1 MFESREIGWRHRVTR
16 AAFTLISNFL
26 IWFVIGN
33 YVASLFTQSV
43 PTTPFTTSL
52 VLTYGIVITALQT
65 LGSLTEGMGLSV
77 PFNSGSY
84 IASAYF
90 TYVASSGGNLSIAY
104 QGIRIGISFPLL
116 LFLLMLPSLFNVVRI
131 PLTYLLEGSEA
142 GKEAKDVP

>member
-1 MFESREIGWRHRVTR
+1 MTR

-33 YVASLFTQSV
+33 YLASLFSKSV

-90 TYVASSGGNLSIAY
+90 TYVAADGGNLIIAY
-104 QGIRIGISFPLL
+104 QGIRIQIAFPLL
-116 LFLLMLPSLFNVVRI
+116 LFLLMLPSLFNVLRI
-131 PLTYLLEGSEA
+131 PLTYLLDGSEA
-142 GKEAKDVP
+142 GREAKDLP